1 MSTMYLILAVAG
13 WIWAGVFF
21 AVIGFLVWKRRR
33 ARRLTGS
40 GFEVVTEHEKPR

>member
-21 AVIGFLVWKRRR
+21 ACIGFLWWKRRR
-33 ARRLTGS
+33 ARRAGS